1 MKIKI
6 DRPLAMGSKNF
17 KFVECIDNGYIYET
31 DEATAKLV
39 LSLRFA
45 KSEIIEEDKTVVKTK
60 KAKAKVEEVAEEEV
74 VEEVK
79 VEEVVD

>member
-6 DRPLAMGSKNF
+6 DRPLAVGSKNW
-17 KFVECIDNGYIYET
+17 KFVECANNEYIYET

-45 KSEIIEEDKTVVKTK
+45 KSKVIEEDKPTERKKKKETQATSEVIEQTVE
-60 KAKAKVEEVAEEEV
+60 VEQTEQVI
-74 VEEVK
+74 
-79 VEEVVD
+79 D